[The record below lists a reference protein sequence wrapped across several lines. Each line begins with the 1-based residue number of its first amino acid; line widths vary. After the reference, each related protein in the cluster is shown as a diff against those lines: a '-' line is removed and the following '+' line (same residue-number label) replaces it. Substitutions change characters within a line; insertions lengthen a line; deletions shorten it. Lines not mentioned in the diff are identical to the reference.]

1 MGIRYKTT
9 INGKGK
15 GRGQPRQ
22 AKARTAAGVCGRGGC
37 CENAPEFGQTHDN
50 RWSQG
55 ANRAVFRHAGRNEKN
70 APAKPQVRELR
81 ARGTPPCRIADHRLS
96 SICLN
101 LHPLFQQGGPPMQER
116 INSFRFESRTCVEGR
131 TPYPYQSSSRAAA
144 EARSPAVV
152 ASAQPQEGE
161 GARDHAPHPLRRT
174 RSAAALR
181 RHSSAPP
188 TPNEHRTAKIA
199 SSPSPASPH
208 RIKCTA
214 WIFSHSYLQS

>member
-22 AKARTAAGVCGRGGC
+22 AKARTAEGVRGGGGC
-37 CENAPEFGQTHDN
+37 CENAPGFGQTHDN

-96 SICLN
+96 SICPSLP
-101 LHPLFQQGGPPMQER
+101 PLFQQGGPPMQER
-116 INSFRFESRTCVEGR
+116 INSFRFESRMRVEGGA
-131 TPYPYQSSSRAAA
+131 PMQGERAAR
-144 EARSPAVV
+144 ER
-152 ASAQPQEGE
+152 ERGR
-161 GARDHAPHPLRRT
+161 GR
-174 RSAAALR
+174 
-181 RHSSAPP
+181 
-188 TPNEHRTAKIA
+188 
-199 SSPSPASPH
+199 SSPPQNDNPQTFGGTVRRNVNSTDCELRDPDP
-208 RIKCTA
+208 R
-214 WIFSHSYLQS
+214 

>member
-1 MGIRYKTT
+1 MVARRKSGRFPACGTQREKRSGKTP
-9 INGKGK
+9 
-15 GRGQPRQ
+15 GQRI
-22 AKARTAAGVCGRGGC
+22 ARSRHASLPNRRPPIIVDL
-37 CENAPEFGQTHDN
+37 PEF
-50 RWSQG
+50 
-55 ANRAVFRHAGRNEKN
+55 
-70 APAKPQVRELR
+70 APSFPTR
-81 ARGTPPCRIADHRLS
+81 D
-96 SICLN
+96 
-101 LHPLFQQGGPPMQER
+101 PPMQER

-161 GARDHAPHPLRRT
+161 GARDHAPHPHRRT
-174 RSAAALR
+174 RSAAALH

-199 SSPSPASPH
+199 SSPSPAFPH

>member
-9 INGKGK
+9 INGKGE

-37 CENAPEFGQTHDN
+37 RENAPEFGQTHDN

-70 APAKPQVRELR
+70 TSTKPQVRELR

-161 GARDHAPHPLRRT
+161 GARDHAPHPHHRTIAPPHHRTTAPAPPHPLRR
-174 RSAAALR
+174 SA
-181 RHSSAPP
+181 SPSQQ
-188 TPNEHRTAKIA
+188 RTANAQRAPHSKNRVFPF
-199 SSPSPASPH
+199 PSFA
-208 RIKCTA
+208 T
-214 WIFSHSYLQS
+214 

>member
-9 INGKGK
+9 INGKGE

-37 CENAPEFGQTHDN
+37 RENAPEFGQTHDN

-70 APAKPQVRELR
+70 TSTKPQVRELR
-81 ARGTPPCRIADHRLS
+81 AQGTPPCRIADHRLS